1 MHSIHGLVENFVPY
15 IIHNCFWTKQYSL
28 NCIVG
33 YETYWFVKNSSL
45 WPRYW
50 LELLQSFQDQ
60 LKDKTPHLLNLA
72 RKGFLIFETR
82 HHHFII
88 NQNLLSRLKRY
99 SDLFQNID
107 PKPRWIQVLVI
118 YEVDWIENWCGYFHP
133 PMICR
138 RLFVRKASQRSFF
151 TKTSEI
157 GSL

>member
-1 MHSIHGLVENFVPY
+1 MI
-15 IIHNCFWTKQYSL
+15 
-28 NCIVG
+28 CIQIMFSCPSSFLP
-33 YETYWFVKNSSL
+33 TYTL

-72 RKGFLIFETR
+72 RKGFLILKLT
-82 HHHFII
+82 II
-88 NQNLLSRLKRY
+88 ISLSTKIYYQDWKDIVTYFKIL
-99 SDLFQNID
+99 
-107 PKPRWIQVLVI
+107 IQSQPE
-118 YEVDWIENWCGYFHP
+118 YEPWWFTKWIELRIDVGIFTHQ
-133 PMICR
+133 MICR

>member
-1 MHSIHGLVENFVPY
+1 MYFPIS
-15 IIHNCFWTKQYSL
+15 HNLFWTKQCCL
-28 NCIVG
+28 NCING
-33 YETYWFVKNSSL
+33 HEAYWFVKSSSL
-45 WPRYW
+45 WPRYL

-72 RKGFLIFETR
+72 RKGFLILKLT
-82 HHHFII
+82 II
-88 NQNLLSRLKRY
+88 ISLSNKIYYQDWKDMY

-118 YEVDWIENWCGYFHP
+118 YAVDWIENWCGYFHP